1 MSIFYNIVREE
12 LRNFALVNYHNTQ
25 FNMKRYMTTLV
36 LAIVAA
42 QSMDAQN
49 VWAARQD
56 SLLQMMND
64 STYWK
69 QYELDEAVVK
79 GNLPK
84 TRVKGDAMRT
94 VVSGSVLEK
103 AGTLTD
109 VLGKIP
115 TLKAEK
121 GSGVEVFGRG
131 AAEVY
136 INGRKVMDMNEL
148 DRLRSEDI
156 QSVDVIHNPGARY
169 AAETKAVVRITMKKR
184 QGEGFSFVDYA
195 SGIYR
200 YGASG
205 ANNLDMNYRTGGLDV
220 TASFWC
226 GHYGH
231 NRGNASN
238 DITYLVGNDK
248 YVGRSTQ
255 NSSYRWNGYSPQL
268 QLNYMLSENHSFG
281 AFYKWD
287 HNTKNKH
294 DGWFNMDNYKN
305 DVLEE
310 SMLSDLCG
318 DDWQKKHIFNAYYN
332 GKVHNLS
339 IDWNVDGLFS
349 NQDGW
354 SETTETT
361 TYADSKPATIS
372 GVKSFNFTS
381 NDFWATKLVLSYPV
395 WKGNLSAGAEYTHNS
410 RSSSYTVNTEAQVA
424 TTNSDID
431 IRETSASGFV
441 EYGRAFKSLFVQA
454 GLRYEHIDNDY
465 YVFDVRQDDTSRSY
479 GDFFPTATLAYRTPH
494 QVQLSLSYR
503 KDIRRPAYD
512 NLGSSI
518 IYINKYSYQGGNPYL
533 QPVYTHNITLNAA
546 YKWANAMLNLQ
557 RIENDIVLQTKP
569 FYSFGKQGAPSL
581 SGKAGGEAN
590 PMVSIILPEN
600 SAEAYNRLFLSL
612 SARPVIGVWHPAWTA
627 SLSFQ
632 NYKTLTLDGS
642 TITLNHPYAWFV
654 WDNDFILSHDWRIN
668 AQLQYGTKGDYMT
681 YRMVTNNWNSN
692 IGIQKDIKTRRLGKF
707 NFDLRCY
714 DPFNIAKTGSIVYG
728 IRQIESHNPARRTI
742 MLDITWRFNEAQKKY
757 RGSGAGQSQKDRM

>member
-1 MSIFYNIVREE
+1 MI
-12 LRNFALVNYHNTQ
+12 
-25 FNMKRYMTTLV
+25 MKKTISVITLAMMAATTLP
-36 LAIVAA
+36 A
-42 QSMDAQN
+42 QDFQTTR
-49 VWAARQD
+49 ARQD
-56 SLLQMMND
+56 SILQTIND
-64 STYWK
+64 STYGTSIT
-69 QYELDEAVVK
+69 LDEAVVK

-94 VVSGSVLEK
+94 IVSGSILEK
-103 AGTLTD
+103 AGSLTD

-156 QSVDVIHNPGARY
+156 QSVDVIHNPDARY

-184 QGEGFSFVDYA
+184 QGEGFSFIDYA
-195 SGIYR
+195 SGMYR
-200 YGASG
+200 YGSSA
-205 ANNLDMNYRTGGLDV
+205 ANNLDMNYRTGGLDI

-231 NRGNASN
+231 NRGNQSN
-238 DITYLVGNDK
+238 DITYLVGNDR

-255 NSSYRWNGYSPQL
+255 DSKFKWNGYSPQL
-268 QLNYMLSENHSFG
+268 QLNYVLSENHSFG

-318 DDWQKKHIFNAYYN
+318 DDGQKKHIFNAYYN
-332 GKVHNLS
+332 GKVKGLS

-354 SETTETT
+354 TETTETT
-361 TYADSKPATIS
+361 TYADGKPSIMS
-372 GVKSFNFTS
+372 GVKTFTFTS
-381 NDFWATKLVLSYPV
+381 NDFWASKLILSYPV

-410 RSSSYTVNTEAQVA
+410 RTSAYTVNTEAQVA
-424 TTNSDID
+424 TSNSDID
-431 IRETSASGFV
+431 IRETSTSGFV

-465 YVFDVRQDDTSRSY
+465 YLFDKRDDEVSRSY
-479 GDFFPTATLAYRTPH
+479 GDWFPTATLAYRTPH

-518 IYINKYSYQGGNPYL
+518 MYLNKYSYQGGNPYL
-533 QPVYTHNITLNAA
+533 QPVYTHNLTFNAA
-546 YKWANAMLNLQ
+546 YKWVNAMVNFQ

-569 FYSFGKQGAPSL
+569 FPGSPD
-581 SGKAGGEAN
+581 

-600 SAEAYNRLFLSL
+600 SDDPYNRLFLSL
-612 SARPVIGVWHPAWTA
+612 SARPVISVWHPAWTVSA
-627 SLSFQ
+627 SFQ

-642 TITLNHPYAWFV
+642 TTTLNHPNIWLI
-654 WDNDFILSHDWRIN
+654 WDNDFVLPHDWRVN
-668 AQLQYGTKGDYMT
+668 AQLQFANKGDYMT
-681 YRMVTNNWNSN
+681 YRMVEYTWNSSV
-692 IGIQKDIKTRRLGKF
+692 GIQKDLTTRHCGKF

-714 DPFNIAKTGSIVYG
+714 DPFNISKTGTIVYG
-728 IRQIESHNPARRTI
+728 LRQIEAHNPARRTL
-742 MLDITWRFNEAQKKY
+742 MLDVTWRFNEAQKKY